1 MSNMNL
7 ENEIY
12 RPQKRH
18 LFNSIIDELSLS
30 DDSEKNEEC
39 GELISLKIQI
49 GSSSIIAD
57 LENNSIQL
65 IEGEQVI
72 TLTEDSYL
80 FALLNN
86 MFLNSHEIDEI
97 IDDEDTSILD
107 NKEV

>member
-30 DDSEKNEEC
+30 D
-39 GELISLKIQI
+39 
-49 GSSSIIAD
+49 D